1 MKRSLRGA
9 LLLWLAGALF
19 ATADDA
25 VKILPAPRVTGGMPL
40 MEALQQRQSRR
51 EFRADALDTRR
62 LSDLLWAAFGINRP
76 TNDHRTAPSA
86 QNTQD
91 IDIYVAKADGV
102 FVYEA
107 KPHALRKVTDRD
119 LRGLTTGQE
128 ALKNAAVQLVF
139 VSDFGRMPKVPPDLR
154 DLYAGVD
161 AGAIVQN
168 VYLFAASEGLAC
180 VVHEPDRTPLATELN
195 LRPDQRIV
203 VAQAV
208 GWPKN

>member
-1 MKRSLRGA
+1 MS
-9 LLLWLAGALF
+9 
-19 ATADDA
+19 
-25 VKILPAPRVTGGMPL
+25 GGMPL
-40 MEALQQRQSRR
+40 MSALKQRQSQR
-51 EFRADALDTRR
+51 EFRPDPIDSQL

-107 KPHALRKVTDRD
+107 KSHALRKVADRD
-119 LRGLTTGQE
+119 LRGQTTGQE

-139 VSDFGRMPKVPPDLR
+139 VSDFARMPKVPGELR

-180 VVHEPDRTPLATELN
+180 VVHELDRAPLAKELN
-195 LRPDQRIV
+195 LRPEQRIV

-208 GWPKN
+208 GWPKK